1 MGECQNQVPNV
12 RIINLGNGFT
22 SMSVDDE
29 IPQPQTTMGTMDST
43 TTESTLEYAK
53 DQVAQVA
60 MKTGLKPWHVVVG
73 IIFLVGLAVG
83 LCGWCIWRFFRKT
96 RLKDGSKK
104 KKEGKTEGM
113 DDEDFLVENEEEVDI
128 KEEPLKTVTSK
139 EYLGK
144 LQYKLEYD
152 FNAQSLNV
160 TAIQCTEL
168 PALDL
173 GGTSDPYVKVYL
185 MPDKKRKFESKVHR
199 KTLNP
204 FFNETFSF
212 KQVPY
217 SETFDKTLVFA
228 VFDYDRFSKH
238 DQIGEV
244 KVPLCMVD
252 LAQTIEEWKDIQS
265 VKVDDQYLGDI
276 CFSLRYVPTSGKL
289 TVGILECKNLK
300 KMDIT
305 GASDPYVKIKLLD
318 RKGKRI
324 GKKKKTSVKMGNLNP
339 YYNESFVFLV
349 EQEQL
354 RRVTLELTVCDYDR
368 IGTSDPIGKVSL
380 GYNRKGAELKHWKE
394 MVENPRRPVIHW
406 HVLKDPEPG
415 DEDEAEKKD
424 KNDSS
429 QASNNKRKEAKKVAA
444 MDEAGNKRVGE

>member
-1 MGECQNQVPNV
+1 
-12 RIINLGNGFT
+12 
-22 SMSVDDE
+22 
-29 IPQPQTTMGTMDST
+29 MDSFPEPMEDHLLFKRSVESPI
-43 TTESTLEYAK
+43 TEEVEGIQEKANEEIQNIAY
-53 DQVAQVA
+53 
-60 MKTGLKPWHVVVG
+60 KTGLKKWQVVFAIIVIIGLVVG
-73 IIFLVGLAVG
+73 GCF
-83 LCGWCIWRFFRKT
+83 WCIWRFFKKKRPKDKKKG
-96 RLKDGSKK
+96 KDGKDQ
-104 KKEGKTEGM
+104 
-113 DDEDFLVENEEEVDI
+113 DDEDFLVDNEEEMDI
-128 KEEPLKTVTSK
+128 KEELEIKQDSTK

-185 MPDKKRKFESKVHR
+185 MPDKKRKFETKVHR

-339 YYNESFVFLV
+339 YYNESFVFIV

-354 RRVTLELTVCDYDR
+354 RRVSLELVVADYDR
-368 IGTSDPIGKVSL
+368 IGSSDPIGRVEC
-380 GYNRKGAELKHWKE
+380 GYNRKGLELKHWKE
-394 MVENPRRPVIHW
+394 MVENPRRPIVHW
-406 HVLKDPEPG
+406 HVLKDVEPG
-415 DEDEAEKKD
+415 DDDDEDKKKEKKKD
-424 KNDSS
+424 GEKKERKKEVE
-429 QASNNKRKEAKKVAA
+429 NNKIQ
-444 MDEAGNKRVGE
+444 

>member
-1 MGECQNQVPNV
+1 MLFKRSVESPITEEVEGIQEKANEEIQN
-12 RIINLGNGFT
+12 IA
-22 SMSVDDE
+22 
-29 IPQPQTTMGTMDST
+29 
-43 TTESTLEYAK
+43 Y
-53 DQVAQVA
+53 
-60 MKTGLKPWHVVVG
+60 KTGLKKWQVVFAIIVIIGLVVG
-73 IIFLVGLAVG
+73 GCF
-83 LCGWCIWRFFRKT
+83 WCIWRFFKKKRPKDKKKG
-96 RLKDGSKK
+96 KDGKDQ
-104 KKEGKTEGM
+104 
-113 DDEDFLVENEEEVDI
+113 DDEDFLVDNEEEMDI
-128 KEEPLKTVTSK
+128 KEELEIKQDSTK

-185 MPDKKRKFESKVHR
+185 MPDKKRKFETKVHR

-318 RKGKRI
+318 SKGKRI
-324 GKKKKTSVKMGNLNP
+324 GKKKKTTVKMGNLNP
-339 YYNESFVFLV
+339 YYNESFVFIV
-349 EQEQL
+349 EQELL
-354 RRVTLELTVCDYDR
+354 RRVSLELVVADYDR
-368 IGTSDPIGKVSL
+368 IGSSDPIGRVEC
-380 GYNRKGAELKHWKE
+380 GYNRKGLELKHWKE
-394 MVENPRRPVIHW
+394 MVENPRRPIVHW
-406 HVLKDPEPG
+406 HVLKDVEPG
-415 DEDEAEKKD
+415 DDDDEDKKKEKKKDGEKKERKKEAE
-424 KNDSS
+424 
-429 QASNNKRKEAKKVAA
+429 NNKIQ
-444 MDEAGNKRVGE
+444 

>member
-1 MGECQNQVPNV
+1 MDFAEQQDTVNYHNMVKRGTKQDFETSEAPELAEGNFKGEVEDTV
-12 RIINLGNGFT
+12 R
-22 SMSVDDE
+22 V
-29 IPQPQTTMGTMDST
+29 
-43 TTESTLEYAK
+43 
-53 DQVAQVA
+53 VAN
-60 MKTGLKPWHVVVG
+60 KTGLKPWQVVFAV
-73 IIFLVGLAVG
+73 IVLVAFLIGFIV
-83 LCGWCIWRFFRKT
+83 WCFYRFFKKR
-96 RLKDGSKK
+96 RPKDK
-104 KKEGKTEGM
+104 KKEKGGKAQ
-113 DDEDFLVENEEEVDI
+113 DDEDFLVENEEEVDVKDELEI
-128 KEEPLKTVTSK
+128 KADSK
-139 EYLGK
+139 NEYLGK
-144 LQYKLEYD
+144 IQYKLEYD
-152 FNAQSLNV
+152 FNSQSLNV

-185 MPDKKRKFESKVHR
+185 MPDKKRKFETKVHR

-305 GASDPYVKIKLLD
+305 GASDPYVKIKLKD
-318 RKGKRI
+318 SKGKRI
-324 GKKKKTSVKMGNLNP
+324 GKKKKTSVKMSNLNP
-339 YYNESFVFLV
+339 YYNESFVFIV
-349 EQEQL
+349 EQEML
-354 RRVTLELTVCDYDR
+354 RRVSLELVVADYDR
-368 IGTSDPIGKVSL
+368 IGSSDPIGRVQL
-380 GYNRKGAELKHWKE
+380 GYCRKGLELKHWKE
-394 MVENPRRPVIHW
+394 MVENPRRPIVHW
-406 HVLKDPEPG
+406 HVLKDVDPE
-415 DEDEAEKKD
+415 DQDDDDKKKEKKKD
-424 KNDSS
+424 GEK
-429 QASNNKRKEAKKVAA
+429 KEGKK
-444 MDEAGNKRVGE
+444 EEKKIPQ

>member
-1 MGECQNQVPNV
+1 MAPS
-12 RIINLGNGFT
+12 NGLVHRWKRQSAT
-22 SMSVDDE
+22 E
-29 IPQPQTTMGTMDST
+29 AT
-43 TTESTLEYAK
+43 TTALETSTESLKQKFDEEVRY
-53 DQVAQVA
+53 VAT
-60 MKTGLKPWHVVVG
+60 KTGLQRWHVILALLLLAAGIVG
-73 IIFLVGLAVG
+73 F
-83 LCGWCIWRFFRKT
+83 CGWCIWRFFKKKRP
-96 RLKDGSKK
+96 KDKK
-104 KKEGKTEGM
+104 KKDGRM
-113 DDEDFLVENEEEVDI
+113 DQDDEDILVDNIEEHDVR
-128 KEEPLKTVTSK
+128 EETEKVRDAK

-152 FNAQSLNV
+152 FNTQTLNV
-160 TAIQCTEL
+160 TVIQCSEL
-168 PALDL
+168 PALDM

-185 MPDKKRKFESKVHR
+185 MPDKKRKFETKVHR
-199 KTLNP
+199 KTLSP
-204 FFNETFSF
+204 FFNETFAF
-212 KQVPY
+212 KNVPY

-252 LAQTIEEWKDIQS
+252 LAQTIEEWKDLQS

-318 RKGKRI
+318 NKGKRI
-324 GKKKKTSVKMGNLNP
+324 GKKKKTSVKMCNLNP
-339 YYNESFVFLV
+339 YYNESFVFIV
-349 EQEQL
+349 EQEML
-354 RRVTLELTVCDYDR
+354 RRVNLELTVSDYDR
-368 IGTSDPIGKVSL
+368 IGTSDPIGRVSL

-406 HVLKDPEPG
+406 HVLQDPEPG
-415 DEDEAEKKD
+415 DDDDDEKKKEKKD
-424 KNDSS
+424 KE
-429 QASNNKRKEAKKVAA
+429 RKKEGEKKEVAPP
-444 MDEAGNKRVGE
+444 

>member
-1 MGECQNQVPNV
+1 MPPSKRENETLSSTSASNRSSTGTDDTGITPVPEET
-12 RIINLGNGFT
+12 F
-22 SMSVDDE
+22 
-29 IPQPQTTMGTMDST
+29 
-43 TTESTLEYAK
+43 LEKANDK
-53 DQVAQVA
+53 VIELANS
-60 MKTGLKPWHVVVG
+60 TGLKQWHVIVIISVVT
-73 IIFLVGLAVG
+73 LSLL
-83 LCGWCIWRFFRKT
+83 LCFGWCIWRFFKKKRP
-96 RLKDGSKK
+96 RDKK
-104 KKEGKTEGM
+104 KKDGKLEG
-113 DDEDFLVENEEEVDI
+113 DDEDYLVDNEEEVDI
-128 KEEPLKTVTSK
+128 KDEPDKMRDSK

-152 FNAQSLNV
+152 FNTQTLNV
-160 TAIQCTEL
+160 TAIQCSEL
-168 PALDL
+168 PALDMENL
-173 GGTSDPYVKVYL
+173 RQRFTERHSILSLTKPLPSKMFL
-185 MPDKKRKFESKVHR
+185 IARLLTKF
-199 KTLNP
+199 L
-204 FFNETFSF
+204 F
-212 KQVPY
+212 
-217 SETFDKTLVFA
+217 FA

-252 LAQTIEEWKDIQS
+252 LAQTIEEWKDLCS

-339 YYNESFVFLV
+339 YYNESFVFIV

-354 RRVTLELTVCDYDR
+354 RRVNLELTVSDYDR
-368 IGTSDPIGKVSL
+368 IGTSDPIGRVIL
-380 GYNRKGAELKHWKE
+380 GYNRKGAEIKHWRE

-406 HVLKDPEPG
+406 HVLQDPEPG
-415 DEDEAEKKD
+415 EDDDDEKK
-424 KNDSS
+424 KDSKKAKDGS
-429 QASNNKRKEAKKVAA
+429 KKEGTGS
-444 MDEAGNKRVGE
+444 GNGANPGSGNGTTK

>member
-1 MGECQNQVPNV
+1 MSFPN
-12 RIINLGNGFT
+12 R
-22 SMSVDDE
+22 
-29 IPQPQTTMGTMDST
+29 QA
-43 TTESTLEYAK
+43 YAK
-53 DQVAQVA
+53 KADMESSTQSNFETMKENMDETVAHVA
-60 MKTGLKPWHVVVG
+60 MKTGLKRWHVVMA
-73 IIFLVGLAVG
+73 IILLVCAVIG
-83 LCGWCIWRFFRKT
+83 LCGWCLWRFFKKKRP
-96 RLKDGSKK
+96 KDGKK
-104 KKEGKTEGM
+104 KKDGKTDGE

-128 KEEPLKTVTSK
+128 KEEIPKPGSSK

-152 FNAQSLNV
+152 FNTQTLNV
-160 TAIQCTEL
+160 TAVQCSEL
-168 PALDL
+168 PALDM
-173 GGTSDPYVKVYL
+173 GGTSDPYIKVYL
-185 MPDKKRKFESKVHR
+185 MPDKKRKFETKVHR

-204 FFNETFSF
+204 FFNETFAF
-212 KQVPY
+212 KNVPY

-252 LAQTIEEWKDIQS
+252 LAQTIEEWKDLCS

-415 DEDEAEKKD
+415 DEDEDDKDKKKD
-424 KNDSS
+424 KSS
-429 QASNNKRKEAKKVAA
+429 SGTGGSTDPNNKRKESKKDDQVLKK
-444 MDEAGNKRVGE
+444 E

>member
-1 MGECQNQVPNV
+1 MEFFYSPGLNEEINFDLENSDHIIVRRSAGESVKLAENV
-12 RIINLGNGFT
+12 
-22 SMSVDDE
+22 VKEE
-29 IPQPQTTMGTMDST
+29 ITF
-43 TTESTLEYAK
+43 LAN
-53 DQVAQVA
+53 
-60 MKTGLKPWHVVVG
+60 KTGLKKWQVVCA
-73 IIFLVGLAVG
+73 IIVLIGVAVG
-83 LCGWCIWRFFRKT
+83 LLFWCIWRFFKKKRP
-96 RLKDGSKK
+96 KDSKK
-104 KKEGKTEGM
+104 KGKDGKDQ
-113 DDEDFLVENEEEVDI
+113 DDEDFLVDNEEDLDI
-128 KEEPLKTVTSK
+128 KDELEIKHDSTA

-144 LQYKLEYD
+144 LQYKLDYD

-160 TAIQCTEL
+160 TAIQCCEL
-168 PALDL
+168 PALDM

-185 MPDKKRKFESKVHR
+185 MPDKKRKFETKVHR

-204 FFNETFSF
+204 FFNESFSF

-244 KVPLCMVD
+244 KIPLCMVD

-339 YYNESFVFLV
+339 YYNESFVFIV

-354 RRVTLELTVCDYDR
+354 RRVSLEIDILH
-368 IGTSDPIGKVSL
+368 I
-380 GYNRKGAELKHWKE
+380 
-394 MVENPRRPVIHW
+394 VI
-406 HVLKDPEPG
+406 
-415 DEDEAEKKD
+415 
-424 KNDSS
+424 
-429 QASNNKRKEAKKVAA
+429 
-444 MDEAGNKRVGE
+444 

>member
-1 MGECQNQVPNV
+1 MDFSDHILV
-12 RIINLGNGFT
+12 RRSPEENFKKVEEEVEELAT
-22 SMSVDDE
+22 
-29 IPQPQTTMGTMDST
+29 
-43 TTESTLEYAK
+43 
-53 DQVAQVA
+53 
-60 MKTGLKPWHVVVG
+60 KTGLKKWQVICAIIVV
-73 IIFLVGLAVG
+73 VGLAVG
-83 LCGWCIWRFFRKT
+83 LVAWCVWRFFKKKRPKDKKKG
-96 RLKDGSKK
+96 KDGKDQ
-104 KKEGKTEGM
+104 
-113 DDEDFLVENEEEVDI
+113 DDEDFLVDNEEELDV
-128 KEEPLKTVTSK
+128 KEELEIKHDSTA

-160 TAIQCTEL
+160 TMIQCCEL
-168 PALDL
+168 PALDM
-173 GGTSDPYVKVYL
+173 GGTSDPYIKVYL
-185 MPDKKRKFESKVHR
+185 MPDKKRKFETKVHR

-204 FFNETFSF
+204 FFNESFSF

-244 KVPLCMVD
+244 KIPLCMVD

-318 RKGKRI
+318 SKGKKM
-324 GKKKKTSVKMGNLNP
+324 GKKKKTTVKMGNLNP

-349 EQEQL
+349 GQELL
-354 RRVTLELTVCDYDR
+354 RRVSLELVVADYDR
-368 IGTSDPIGKVSL
+368 IGSSDPIGRVEL
-380 GYNRKGAELKHWKE
+380 GYNRKGLELKHWKE
-394 MVENPRRPVIHW
+394 MVENPRRPIVHW

-415 DEDEAEKKD
+415 DEDEDDKKKGQKRATNGEAGEKKER
-424 KNDSS
+424 KKEE
-429 QASNNKRKEAKKVAA
+429 SNNKIQ
-444 MDEAGNKRVGE
+444 

>member
-1 MGECQNQVPNV
+1 
-12 RIINLGNGFT
+12 
-22 SMSVDDE
+22 MSVGVDEAEDGGPPVMEASTQSNFEIVKENFDDTVGN
-29 IPQPQTTMGTMDST
+29 IATKAGV
-43 TTESTLEYAK
+43 K
-53 DQVAQVA
+53 R
-60 MKTGLKPWHVVVG
+60 WHVIVAV
-73 IIFLVGLAVG
+73 IFLVCVVVG
-83 LCGWCIWRFFRKT
+83 LCGWCLWRFFTKKRP
-96 RLKDGSKK
+96 KDAKK
-104 KKEGKTEGM
+104 KKDGKSEGA

-128 KEEPLKTVTSK
+128 KEEIPKSASSK

-144 LQYKLEYD
+144 MQYKLEYD
-152 FNAQSLNV
+152 FNTQTLNV
-160 TAIQCTEL
+160 TAIQCAEL
-168 PALDL
+168 PALDM
-173 GGTSDPYVKVYL
+173 GGTSDPYIKVYL
-185 MPDKKRKFESKVHR
+185 MPDKKRKFETKVHR

-204 FFNETFSF
+204 FFNETFAF
-212 KQVPY
+212 KNVPY

-252 LAQTIEEWKDIQS
+252 LAQTIEEWKDLCS

-380 GYNRKGAELKHWKE
+380 VTIAKG
-394 MVENPRRPVIHW
+394 P
-406 HVLKDPEPG
+406 
-415 DEDEAEKKD
+415 
-424 KNDSS
+424 S
-429 QASNNKRKEAKKVAA
+429 
-444 MDEAGNKRVGE
+444 

>member
-1 MGECQNQVPNV
+1 MGECQIQHPNV
-12 RIINLGNGFT
+12 KVLTSPSYSVSLLFWRKKAALCEFLLDLEINRFGSTPIQIMEPTATTQSSLEKAKEDFDDT
-22 SMSVDDE
+22 VDH
-29 IPQPQTTMGTMDST
+29 I
-43 TTESTLEYAK
+43 AI
-53 DQVAQVA
+53 
-60 MKTGLKPWHVVVG
+60 KTGLRPVHVIVF
-73 IIFLVGLAVG
+73 IIFLVCAAVG
-83 LCGWCIWRFFRKT
+83 LCGWCLWRFFKKR
-96 RLKDGSKK
+96 RPKDAKK
-104 KKEGKTEGM
+104 KKDGNAPGD

-152 FNAQSLNV
+152 FNSQTLNV
-160 TAIQCTEL
+160 TVVQCSEL
-168 PALDL
+168 PALDM
-173 GGTSDPYVKVYL
+173 GGTSDPYVKLYL
-185 MPDKKRKFESKVHR
+185 MPDKKRKFETKVHR

-204 FFNETFSF
+204 FFNETFAF
-212 KQVPY
+212 KNVPY
-217 SETFDKTLVFA
+217 SETFDKTLCFS

-238 DQIGEV
+238 DQIGEL
-244 KVPLCMVD
+244 KVPLCMID
-252 LAQTIEEWKDIQS
+252 LAQTIEEWKDLCS

-289 TVGILECKNLK
+289 
-300 KMDIT
+300 
-305 GASDPYVKIKLLD
+305 
-318 RKGKRI
+318 
-324 GKKKKTSVKMGNLNP
+324 NP

-354 RRVTLELTVCDYDR
+354 RRVNLELLVADYDR
-368 IGTSDPIGKVSL
+368 IGSSDPIGKVLL
-380 GYNRKGAELKHWKE
+380 GYNRKGLELKHWKE
-394 MVENPRRPVIHW
+394 MIENPRRPIVHW

-444 MDEAGNKRVGE
+444 MDEAGNKRAGE

>member
-1 MGECQNQVPNV
+1 MGGVGFCQVPSTAVSHAGVVTQRGAMAELEPDRESVDSEKVQSAGGLNAEMGEGLQ
-12 RIINLGNGFT
+12 
-22 SMSVDDE
+22 E
-29 IPQPQTTMGTMDST
+29 IQDR
-43 TTESTLEYAK
+43 
-53 DQVAQVA
+53 
-60 MKTGLKPWHVVVG
+60 TGLKRWQVIFG
-73 IIFLVGLAVG
+73 ILVFVCLTIAFCV
-83 LCGWCIWRFFRKT
+83 WCVWRFFKKKRPKDKKKG
-96 RLKDGSKK
+96 KDG
-104 KKEGKTEGM
+104 KEK
-113 DDEDFLVENEEEVDI
+113 DDEDFLVDNEEEMDV
-128 KEEPLKTVTSK
+128 KEELEIKQDSTK

-185 MPDKKRKFESKVHR
+185 MPDKKRKFETKVHR

-217 SETFDKTLVFA
+217 SETFDKTLVFSC
-228 VFDYDRFSKH
+228 FDSDRFSKP

-265 VKVDDQYLGDI
+265 VKVDDQYLGGI
-276 CFSLRYVPTSGKL
+276 CFSMRYVPTSGKL

-339 YYNESFVFLV
+339 YYNESFVFIV

-354 RRVTLELTVCDYDR
+354 RRVSLELVVADYDR
-368 IGTSDPIGKVSL
+368 IGSSDPIGRVEC
-380 GYNRKGAELKHWKE
+380 GYNRKGLELKHWKE
-394 MVENPRRPVIHW
+394 MVENPRRPIVHW

-415 DEDEAEKKD
+415 DDDDDEKK
-424 KNDSS
+424 
-429 QASNNKRKEAKKVAA
+429 KEKKK
-444 MDEAGNKRVGE
+444 DGEVCFFKFSRAI